1 MLCLAGCVGPQDGQL
16 VRVPPYVPGMVA
28 SAVPG
33 AAPVIVA
40 VQPFAELPAPAGHPS
55 ADADVVE
62 HFVVTPSPGRLLHQ
76 AVTAVLRAA
85 GEQIGGEGAP
95 VAVEGAVQRFSVK
108 ASKAGLYW
116 ALEVDIAAAV
126 TARRVGLAPSHSYVS
141 RCQDV
146 AYTVPGPASMAPL
159 VTRCVAN
166 IARQF
171 RDDARMARAIGG

>member
-1 MLCLAGCVGPQDGQL
+1 M
-16 VRVPPYVPGMVA
+16 VRVPPYTPGAVA
-28 SAVPG
+28 PPQSG
-33 AAPVIVA
+33 AAPAIVA
-40 VQPFAELPAPAGHPS
+40 VQPFAELAAPAGRPS

-62 HFVVTPSPGRLLHQ
+62 HFVVTPSPGRLLQQ

-116 ALEVDIAAAV
+116 ALEVDVAAAI
-126 TARRVGLAPSHSYVS
+126 TARRGGLSLSHSYVS

-146 AYTVPGPASMAPL
+146 AYTVPGPGNMAPL
-159 VTRCVAN
+159 VARCVAN
-166 IARQF
+166 IAGQF